1 MRRNG
6 VRLCVSVEW
15 MRAFALTSVLLLGS
29 YPALAYSVLTHE
41 AVIDSVWE
49 TRIEPLLKAR
59 FPRATSDDITKARAY
74 VYGGSLVQD
83 LGYAPFSSKT
93 FSDLAH
99 YVRSGDFVTAL
110 LQDAQTLDEYA
121 FALGALAHYAS
132 DRTGHPA
139 VNRITGLIYPKLR
152 RKYGEVVTYEDSP
165 SRHLSTEFALD
176 VIQVSRGLYA
186 SNAFHDF
193 IGFEIAQSV
202 LERAFQDT
210 YGFPLKDLFVSED
223 LAIGTYRYAAGSLIP
238 QMTKVA
244 WTMKSKDIQ
253 KLKPSIDRSSFVY
266 SLPRSGY
273 EKEWGKMYRKP
284 GIFTRLL
291 GWIFKV
297 IPKIGPFKAMGFR
310 AVPPQGEQMFLQA
323 FAATSEEYSR
333 LLNQVRSRNL
343 SLADVNLDTG
353 APTHPGEYKL
363 ADKTY
368 VDLVETLSKKKFQA
382 VSPPLRRNIL
392 AYFDKVEPST
402 LSAKT
407 REQIQA
413 LRGAASA
420 QTR

>member
-1 MRRNG
+1 
-6 VRLCVSVEW
+6 
-15 MRAFALTSVLLLGS
+15 MRAFALAPLLFFGTF
-29 YPALAYSVLTHE
+29 PAAAYSVLTHE
-41 AVIDSVWE
+41 AIIDSAWE
-49 TRIEPLLKAR
+49 KQIQPLLKAR
-59 FPRATSDDITKARAY
+59 FPRATPDDLVQARAY
-74 VYGGSLVQD
+74 VYGGSLTQD

-110 LQDAQTLDEYA
+110 LRDAQTLDEYA

-132 DRTGHPA
+132 DRTGHPT
-139 VNRITGLIYPKLR
+139 VNRITGLIYPQLR
-152 RKYGEVVTYEDSP
+152 SKYGEVVTYEDSP

-223 LAIGTYRYAAGSLIP
+223 LAIGTYRYSVGSLIP
-238 QMTKVA
+238 EMTKVA

-266 SLPRSGY
+266 SLPRAGY
-273 EKEWGKMYRKP
+273 EKTWGKMYRKP
-284 GIFTRLL
+284 GIPTRILSWL
-291 GWIFKV
+291 FRI
-297 IPKIGPFKAMGFR
+297 IPKIGPLKALGFK
-310 AVPPQGEQMFLQA
+310 AVPPQGEQMFLKA

-333 LLNQVRSRNL
+333 LLNEVRSRSF

-353 APTHPGEYKL
+353 APAHPGDYPL

-368 VDLVETLSKKKFQA
+368 VALVERLSKKDFQT
-382 VSPPLRRNIL
+382 VSPALRSNIL
-392 AYFDKVEPST
+392 AYFDNLEAAT

-407 REQIQA
+407 REQIQQ
-413 LRGAASA
+413 LRGAAAA

>member
-1 MRRNG
+1 MR
-6 VRLCVSVEW
+6 V
-15 MRAFALTSVLLLGS
+15 FALALVLFLGS
-29 YPALAYSVLTHE
+29 YPAAAYSVLTHE
-41 AVIDSVWE
+41 AIVDSAWE
-49 TRIEPLLKAR
+49 KRIQPLLKTR
-59 FPRATSDDITKARAY
+59 FPRASSDDLAKARAY

-99 YVRSGDFVTAL
+99 YVRSGDFVAAL

-121 FALGALAHYAS
+121 FALGALAHYTS
-132 DRTGHPA
+132 DRFGHPA
-139 VNRITGLIYPKLR
+139 VNRITGMIYPKLR

-210 YGFPLKDLFVSED
+210 YGFPLKDLFASED

-253 KLKPSIDRSSFVY
+253 KLNPSIDRSSFVY
-266 SLPRSGY
+266 SLPQSGY
-273 EKEWGKMYRKP
+273 EKQWGTMYRKP
-284 GIFTRLL
+284 GIFARLL
-291 GWIFKV
+291 GWIV
-297 IPKIGPFKAMGFR
+297 RIMPKIGPFKAMGFK
-310 AVPPQGEQMFLQA
+310 AVPPKGEQIFLQA
-323 FAATSEEYSR
+323 FASTSVEYGR
-333 LLNQVRSRNL
+333 LLDQVRSRSL
-343 SLADVNLDTG
+343 SLPDVNLDTG
-353 APTHPGEYKL
+353 APAHPGDYQL

-368 VDLVETLSKKKFQA
+368 VALLQKLSKNDFQA
-382 VSPPLRRNIL
+382 VSPALRRNIL
-392 AYFDKVEPST
+392 AYFDDFEAAT
-402 LSAKT
+402 LSGKT
-407 REQIQA
+407 REQLQH

>member
-1 MRRNG
+1 
-6 VRLCVSVEW
+6 
-15 MRAFALTSVLLLGS
+15 MRAVALALLLFLGTF
-29 YPALAYSVLTHE
+29 PAAAYSVLTHE
-41 AVIDSVWE
+41 AIIDSAWE
-49 TRIEPLLKAR
+49 NRIQPLLKAR
-59 FPRATSDDITKARAY
+59 FPRATPDDLVKARAY
-74 VYGGSLVQD
+74 VYGGSLTQD

-110 LQDAQTLDEYA
+110 LQDAQTLNEYA

-132 DRTGHPA
+132 DRAGHPT

-223 LAIGTYRYAAGSLIP
+223 LAIGTYRYSVGSLIP
-238 QMTKVA
+238 EMTKVA

-253 KLKPSIDRSSFVY
+253 KLKPNIDRSSFVY

-273 EKEWGKMYRKP
+273 EKTWGKMYRKP
-284 GIFTRLL
+284 GLRTRILSWL
-291 GWIFKV
+291 FRI
-297 IPKIGPFKAMGFR
+297 IPKIGPLKALGFQ
-310 AVPPQGEQMFLQA
+310 AVPPQGEQMFLKA

-333 LLNQVRSRNL
+333 LLNEVRSRSF

-353 APTHPGEYKL
+353 APAHPGDYPL

-368 VDLVETLSKKKFQA
+368 VALVEKLSKKDFQT
-382 VSPPLRRNIL
+382 VSPALRSNIL
-392 AYFDKVEPST
+392 AYFDNLEPAT

-407 REQIQA
+407 REQIQQ

>member
-1 MRRNG
+1 
-6 VRLCVSVEW
+6 
-15 MRAFALTSVLLLGS
+15 MRAFALAPLLFLGTF
-29 YPALAYSVLTHE
+29 PAAAYSVLTHE
-41 AVIDSVWE
+41 AIIDSAWE
-49 TRIEPLLKAR
+49 KQIQPLLKAR
-59 FPRATSDDITKARAY
+59 FPRATPDDLVKARAY
-74 VYGGSLVQD
+74 VYGGSLTQD

-99 YVRSGDFVTAL
+99 YVRSGGFVTAL
-110 LQDAQTLDEYA
+110 LRDAQTLDEYA

-132 DRTGHPA
+132 DRAGHPTI
-139 VNRITGLIYPKLR
+139 NRITGLIYPKLR

-223 LAIGTYRYAAGSLIP
+223 LAIGTYRYAAGTLIP
-238 QMTKVA
+238 EMTKVA

-273 EKEWGKMYRKP
+273 EKTWGKMYRKP
-284 GIFTRLL
+284 GIPARVLSWLFR
-291 GWIFKV
+291 I
-297 IPKIGPFKAMGFR
+297 IPKIGPLKALGFK
-310 AVPPQGEQMFLQA
+310 AVPPQGEQMFLKA

-333 LLNQVRSRNL
+333 LLNEVRSRSF

-353 APTHPGEYKL
+353 APAHPGDYPL

-368 VDLVETLSKKKFQA
+368 VALVERLSKKDFQT
-382 VSPPLRRNIL
+382 VSPALRSNIL
-392 AYFDKVEPST
+392 AYFDSLEPAT

-407 REQIQA
+407 RDQIRQ
-413 LRGAASA
+413 LRGAATA

>member
-1 MRRNG
+1 M
-6 VRLCVSVEW
+6 
-15 MRAFALTSVLLLGS
+15 
-29 YPALAYSVLTHE
+29 LTHE
-41 AVIDSVWE
+41 AIIDSAWE
-49 TRIEPLLKAR
+49 NRIQPLLKAR
-59 FPRATSDDITKARAY
+59 FPRATPDDLVKARAY
-74 VYGGSLVQD
+74 VYGGSLTQD

-99 YVRSGDFVTAL
+99 YVRSGGFVTAL
-110 LQDAQTLDEYA
+110 LRDAQTLDEYA

-132 DRTGHPA
+132 DRAGHPTI
-139 VNRITGLIYPKLR
+139 NRITGLIYPKLR

-223 LAIGTYRYAAGSLIP
+223 LAIGTYRYAAGTLIP
-238 QMTKVA
+238 EMTKVA

-273 EKEWGKMYRKP
+273 EKTWGKMYRKP
-284 GIFTRLL
+284 GIPARVLSWLFR
-291 GWIFKV
+291 I
-297 IPKIGPFKAMGFR
+297 IPKIGPLKALGFK
-310 AVPPQGEQMFLQA
+310 AVPPQGEQMFLKA

-333 LLNQVRSRNL
+333 LLNEVRSRSF

-353 APTHPGEYKL
+353 APAHPGDYPL

-368 VDLVETLSKKKFQA
+368 VALVERLSKKDFQT
-382 VSPPLRRNIL
+382 VSPALRSNIL
-392 AYFDKVEPST
+392 AYFDNLEPAT

-407 REQIQA
+407 RDQIRQ
-413 LRGAASA
+413 LRGAATA

>member
-1 MRRNG
+1 
-6 VRLCVSVEW
+6 
-15 MRAFALTSVLLLGS
+15 MRAFGLALMLLGS
-29 YPALAYSVLTHE
+29 YPVLAYSVLTHE
-41 AVIDSVWE
+41 AIVDSAWE
-49 TRIEPLLKAR
+49 KRIQPLLKAR
-59 FPRATSDDITKARAY
+59 FPRATGEDLTKARAY

-121 FALGALAHYAS
+121 FALGALAHYTS
-132 DRTGHPA
+132 DRFGHPA
-139 VNRITGLIYPKLR
+139 VNRTTGMIYPKLR
-152 RKYGEVVTYEDSP
+152 RRYGEVVTYEDAP
-165 SRHLSTEFALD
+165 SQHLATEFALD

-186 SNAFHDF
+186 SDALHDF
-193 IGFEIAQSV
+193 IGFEIAQGV

-253 KLKPSIDRSSFVY
+253 KLKPSIDRSRFVY
-266 SLPRSGY
+266 SLPRSDY
-273 EKEWGKMYRKP
+273 EKEWGKMYRHP
-284 GIFTRLL
+284 GIFTRILSWL
-291 GWIFKV
+291 FRI
-297 IPKIGPFKAMGFR
+297 IPKIGPFKAMGFK
-310 AVPPQGEQMFLQA
+310 AVPPQGEQIFLQA
-323 FAATSEEYSR
+323 FAATSEQYGR
-333 LLNQVRSRNL
+333 LLDQVRLQSL
-343 SLADVNLDTG
+343 SLTDVNLDTG
-353 APTHPGEYKL
+353 ALAHPGDYQL

-368 VDLVETLSKKKFQA
+368 VALVERLSKKDFQT
-382 VSPPLRRNIL
+382 VSEALRRNIL
-392 AYFDKVEPST
+392 AYFDNLAPST

-407 REQIQA
+407 RKQIQD

>member
-1 MRRNG
+1 
-6 VRLCVSVEW
+6 
-15 MRAFALTSVLLLGS
+15 MRAFAVAMVLLLGAF
-29 YPALAYSVLTHE
+29 PARAYSVLTHE
-41 AVIDSVWE
+41 AIIDSAWDKQ
-49 TRIEPLLKAR
+49 IQPLLKAR
-59 FPRATSDDITKARAY
+59 FPRATPDELVKARAY
-74 VYGGSLVQD
+74 VYGGSLTQD

-132 DRTGHPA
+132 DRVGHPT
-139 VNRITGLIYPKLR
+139 VNRVTGLIYPKLR
-152 RKYGEVVTYEDSP
+152 REYGEVVTYEDSP
-165 SRHLSTEFALD
+165 SRHLSTEFAMD

-186 SNAFHDF
+186 SSAFHDF
-193 IGFEIAQSV
+193 IGFEVAQGV

-210 YGFPLKDLFVSED
+210 YGFPLKDLFASED

-273 EKEWGKMYRKP
+273 EKDWGKMYRKP
-284 GIFTRLL
+284 GIPTRILSWL
-291 GWIFKV
+291 FRIM
-297 IPKIGPFKAMGFR
+297 PKIGPFKALGFK
-310 AVPPQGEQMFLQA
+310 AVPPKGEQMFLEA
-323 FAATSEEYSR
+323 FAATSQEYSR
-333 LLNQVRSRNL
+333 LLNEVRSGSL

-353 APTHPGEYKL
+353 APAHPGDYQL
-363 ADKTY
+363 ADKAY
-368 VDLVETLSKKKFQA
+368 VALVARLSKKDFQT
-382 VSPPLRRNIL
+382 VSPSLRRNIL
-392 AYFDKVEPST
+392 AYFDKVEPAT

-407 REQIQA
+407 RQQIRD